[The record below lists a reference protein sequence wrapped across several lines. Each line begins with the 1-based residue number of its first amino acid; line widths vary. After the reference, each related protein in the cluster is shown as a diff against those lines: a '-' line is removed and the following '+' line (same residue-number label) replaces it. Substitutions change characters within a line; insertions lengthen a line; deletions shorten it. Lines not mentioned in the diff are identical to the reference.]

1 MDEPNSGPD
10 SWLMR
15 LQKTI
20 DAKDWA
26 SQFMSNVG
34 TIGFVIDQDL
44 MTSWF
49 ANAIETG
56 KTHERRRLVADPNKH
71 AFWQAVELAA
81 RERTPQQKALT
92 AAVLLLSTRGDVYLR
107 NEGELD
113 LPCSSMTMENIFD
126 ALVRAHDRVLL
137 SDSKAS
143 AKIGS

>member
-1 MDEPNSGPD
+1 MGRMTGMGSIVEQLHLTTDGEV
-10 SWLMR
+10 
-15 LQKTI
+15 
-20 DAKDWA
+20 WA
-26 SQFMSNVG
+26 REFMNNVG
-34 TIGFVIDQDL
+34 TAGFVLDHDL
-44 MTSWF
+44 MLGWF

-56 KTHERRRLVADPNKH
+56 KAHERRRLVADPNKH